1 MAFSFDSRI
10 RYSEVDPK
18 CRLTLTGLTNYFQD
32 CSVFHSESHDLSVDY
47 LAENHIAW
55 VLSSWQIC
63 IEKMPLL
70 NDQVKVFTWAY
81 DMKAFYGYRNFKM
94 EDKDGNILAYANSVW
109 VLVDTLSGRPVKI
122 PQIMPDSYGFEP
134 KLDMVCSERKIP
146 VPDDVKRVGEIVVPQ
161 FFIDSNQ
168 HMNNEK
174 YVMLAQKLLPDDFRL
189 SELRVEYRREAKLGD
204 TIVSYIKQTNERV
217 TVLLADE
224 DKKPYAVLAF
234 LNEIKTD

>member
-10 RYSEVDPK
+10 RYSEVDAD

-63 IEKMPLL
+63 IEKMPRL
-70 NDQVKVFTWAY
+70 NDQVKVSTWAY
-81 DMKAFYGYRNFKM
+81 DMKAFYGYRNFKL
-94 EDKDGNILAYANSVW
+94 EDAQGNMLAYANSVW
-109 VLVDTLSGRPVKI
+109 VLVDTQSGRPVKI

-146 VPDDVKRVGEIVVPQ
+146 VPDDVTRAGEIVVPQ

-174 YVMLAQKLLPDDFRL
+174 YVMLAQKLLPEDFKL
-189 SELRVEYRREAKLGD
+189 GELRVEYRREAKLGD
-204 TIVSYIKQTNERV
+204 TIVSYVKQTADRV

-234 LNEIKTD
+234 LSKKQAD